1 MDRKSTFRIWI
12 VFALLSVPMAP
23 LSAQQA
29 AVDAEDSTVGEVAPT
44 GNQVEASQL
53 PATAPERPWYRRIS
67 LAGNEVWRV
76 FALFASILL
85 GLIVG
90 RIVKAIV
97 GSTQQ
102 NMTSQGNDYRA
113 AALGAV
119 GRVVVPA
126 ASLIGLYIGLEF
138 LSLNAA
144 VESIVATVIRI
155 LSAILV
161 AFTLYAL
168 VDVADEW
175 MKNVSERTDSKLD
188 DMLRPMVRTSLRAT
202 IIILALVQIA
212 TILSDKPMTSV
223 IAGLGVGGLAIGLA
237 SQDMVKNF
245 FGSVM
250 ILSDHP
256 FEMNDFIEAG
266 GFSGTVESVGFRS
279 TRLRTLDGHVVTIP
293 NGGLANESIKNI
305 SARPF
310 LKRSVGLGLTYDT
323 SPQQIEKAIAIVR
336 KILDQHDGMSE
347 DKPPLVHFTEL
358 TDSTLNIQMTY
369 WHFPADW
376 DSFRALN
383 DHVNLEILRRF
394 NEAGLEFA
402 FPSQSIYL
410 AGDGPEA
417 A

>member
-1 MDRKSTFRIWI
+1 MDRVSTFRIW
-12 VFALLSVPMAP
+12 VLFALLCVPVVP

-29 AVDAEDSTVGEVAPT
+29 AVDTNDSTAAEVAPPDN
-44 GNQVEASQL
+44 GVETTQL
-53 PATAPERPWYRRIS
+53 SATAPDDPWYREVS
-67 LAGNEVWRV
+67 LIGNELWRIL
-76 FALFASILL
+76 ALFASILL
-85 GLIVG
+85 GLILG
-90 RIVKAIV
+90 RIIKAIV
-97 GSTQQ
+97 GSTQRS
-102 NMTSQGNDYRA
+102 MESRGNHYRA

-119 GRVVVPA
+119 GRVAMPA
-126 ASLIGLYIGLEF
+126 AGLVGLYIGLEF
-138 LSLNAA
+138 LSLNTS
-144 VESIVATVIRI
+144 VEAIVATVVRI

-161 AFTLYAL
+161 AYALYVL

-175 MKNVSERTDSKLD
+175 MKNVSEKTESKLD
-188 DMLRPMVRTSLRAT
+188 DMLRPMVRTSLRVT

-245 FGSVM
+245 FGSIM

-256 FEMNDFIEAG
+256 FEMNDFIETSG
-266 GFSGTVESVGFRS
+266 HSGTVESVGFRS
-279 TRLRTLDGHVVTIP
+279 TRLRTPDGHVVTIP

-310 LKRSVGLGLTYDT
+310 LKRSIGLGLIYDT
-323 SPQQIEKAIAIVR
+323 SPQQIEQAIAIVR
-336 KILDQHDGMSE
+336 QILDHHDGMSE
-347 DKPPLVHFTEL
+347 DKPPLVNFTEL
-358 TDSTLNIQMTY
+358 TDSTLNIQVTF

-383 DHVNLEILRRF
+383 DHVNLEILRHF

-410 AGDGPEA
+410 TGGSPEA